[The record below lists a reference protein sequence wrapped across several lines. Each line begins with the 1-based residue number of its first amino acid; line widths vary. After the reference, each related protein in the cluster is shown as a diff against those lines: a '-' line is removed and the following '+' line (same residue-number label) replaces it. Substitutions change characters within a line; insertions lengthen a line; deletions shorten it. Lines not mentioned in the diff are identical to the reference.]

1 VAKGIAVVLLA
12 LSVALTGLAIYQS
25 STAHAIRGPG
35 ALAVMADNT
44 VWIATDSALVHAS
57 AAGHELESCPL
68 MALGLSGSPSNLMR
82 HPSGEL
88 VATQRDDATL
98 YFFAAAGCQRL
109 RTLTPQWPGDLAR
122 HGGRAINLAFNP
134 DGRFA
139 IATGGG
145 DAVALFA
152 ADGAFIARSRP
163 GTYRFTNGLWWRGND
178 LWTTD
183 TNRSVLRLMDGESLR
198 EKSSVQVGSFDG
210 AEFLGGADVLVG
222 NPKVQAA
229 LAIYNND
236 MIEGKVVTV
245 NLSGETAA
253 VPGPVIFHPF
263 RVAWQGDQ
271 LLVTDAASL
280 KVLRWSIDRERLADF
295 GDASLVA
302 SWGAL
307 ARRRQE
313 LESLYWP
320 LMAAGIASFAIAF
333 AVALRTQRQQK
344 ASIASPLNLS
354 DLGTPILSILERW
367 RLAYRALG
375 LPLLLPL
382 AAFVVLRFAA
392 SKSHL
397 LRLPA
402 SLTPGQRLLAVCSV
416 ALIVYGWAFFAQFRL
431 TKRLRGA
438 EFEPWANAAAVRLL
452 KTQPSQSLGLASG
465 ESIRESFIWRVPLPT
480 WVILTDRRMMML
492 GVFTRRMTRSYGFRE
507 LSGAS
512 INAAYSG
519 DNPSTLSR
527 LQRALSN
534 GWLAIKLTDGNVLK
548 GIMSSSSVAQRVVV
562 RINQAAADAARESPR
577 ATPASGPL
585 NGPLPSA
592 RKRLRDAA
600 ASVLIPGLG
609 QWLQNRFDRG
619 LMYFVVALGVLLFL
633 VIPLTWFAVGP
644 RAEVSTATLVSAYAL
659 QVIIA
664 VTSAIDAYAAAA

>member
-1 VAKGIAVVLLA
+1 
-12 LSVALTGLAIYQS
+12 
-25 STAHAIRGPG
+25 
-35 ALAVMADNT
+35 MADNT
-44 VWIATDSALVHAS
+44 VWIAIDYGLVHVS

-68 MALGLSGSPSNLMR
+68 TALGLEESPSNLLR
-82 HPSGEL
+82 HPSGDL

-98 YFFAAAGCQRL
+98 YFFAATGCQRL
-109 RTLTPQWPGDLAR
+109 RTLNPQWPSNLAR
-122 HGGRAINLAFNP
+122 HGGRAINLAFHP

-152 ADGAFIARSRP
+152 ADGAFISRTRP

-183 TNRSVLRLMDGESLR
+183 TNRSVLRVMDGESLR
-198 EKSSVQVGSFDG
+198 EKSSVHVGSLGG

-222 NPKVQAA
+222 HPKVQAA
-229 LAIYNND
+229 LAIYYNG

-245 NLSGETAA
+245 GLSGETAV

-280 KVLRWSIDRERLADF
+280 KVLRWSLDRERLADF
-295 GDASLVA
+295 GDAALVA
-302 SWGAL
+302 SWGAM

-313 LESLYWP
+313 FDSRYWP
-320 LMAAGIASFAIAF
+320 LMTAGIACFAIAF
-333 AVALRTQRQQK
+333 AIALRTRRQQRQK
-344 ASIASPLNLS
+344 VPVASSLNLG
-354 DLGTPILSILERW
+354 DLGTPILSNLERW
-367 RLAYRALG
+367 RLTYKALG
-375 LPLLLPL
+375 LPLQLLL
-382 AAFVVLRFAA
+382 AVFIMLRFAA
-392 SKSHL
+392 FKWHPF
-397 LRLPA
+397 RLPG
-402 SLTPGQRLLAVCSV
+402 SLTPGQRLLAVCSSAIV
-416 ALIVYGWAFFAQFRL
+416 VYGWILFVQFRV
-431 TKRLRGA
+431 TKRLRRA
-438 EFEPWANAAAVRLL
+438 EFEPLANAAAVRLL
-452 KTQPSQSLGLASG
+452 KTLRSQSLGLASG

-492 GVFTRRMTRSYGFRE
+492 GVFTRRVIRSYAFQE

-512 INAAYSG
+512 ISAAHS
-519 DNPSTLSR
+519 DDKPSTLSR

-534 GWLAIKLTDGNVLK
+534 GWLTIKLADGHVLK
-548 GIMSSSSVAQRVVV
+548 GIMSSGSVAQRVVV
-562 RINQAAADAARESPR
+562 RINQAAADPARELPR
-577 ATPASGPL
+577 AMPAAGPL
-585 NGPLPSA
+585 NGALPST

-619 LMYFVVALGVLLFL
+619 LMYFVSALGVLLFL

-644 RAEVSTATLVSAYAL
+644 RAAVGTATLLYAYGL